1 MRNISEYLGN
11 LENLVSPKG
20 LYFRLETF
28 AGRQRRRPC
37 VPVRDL
43 SPGARDIEIRL
54 CESIVRRIPIGLA
67 LPDRHLEV
75 ERASATSSTSAF
87 VARSAR
93 RCVRERGSTIYGVET
108 PVRVGPE
115 RDFGSAVPLAM
126 PRKSEDADVKARV
139 TELRFELEKRG
150 LSIAGRKT
158 PLQER
163 LHEAVCAEVM
173 KV

>member
-1 MRNISEYLGN
+1 M
-11 LENLVSPKG
+11 
-20 LYFRLETF
+20 
-28 AGRQRRRPC
+28 
-37 VPVRDL
+37 
-43 SPGARDIEIRL
+43 
-54 CESIVRRIPIGLA
+54 
-67 LPDRHLEV
+67 
-75 ERASATSSTSAF
+75 
-87 VARSAR
+87 
-93 RCVRERGSTIYGVET
+93 
-108 PVRVGPE
+108 
-115 RDFGSAVPLAM
+115 PLAM